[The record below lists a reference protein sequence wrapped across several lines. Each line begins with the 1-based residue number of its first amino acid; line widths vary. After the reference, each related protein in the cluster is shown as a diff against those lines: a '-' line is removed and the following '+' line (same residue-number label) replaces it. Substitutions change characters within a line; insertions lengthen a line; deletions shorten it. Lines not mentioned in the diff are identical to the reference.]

1 VNRGRV
7 VVLAALAA
15 ALLSACTSSTPNH
28 GGDSARTP
36 TKIIPA
42 PADVVAGTA
51 PQLNG
56 NLWVLA
62 GPVGDRTLHQ
72 LDLTTDKFGPALPAA
87 ASATSLTQSNSTLL
101 GLGLATVGAGALQFL
116 NGANGALVSTV
127 ALAAPVREVTAGSD
141 GSTFFALEGT
151 TTSSSVAVIS
161 SIAKTVKGTLPVPL
175 DTVSI
180 AVDPDQ
186 QRVYALESD
195 GNVDIISGFGQVISR
210 FSVGNNPEALALS
223 GDGATMYVLKSG
235 HGDAQNVGVFNVSLE
250 SQTEVF
256 PAPSD
261 TNDIE
266 ISSDGA
272 TLYAFVGTS
281 TVGNVQLFATG

>member
-1 VNRGRV
+1 MIGGRV
-7 VVLAALAA
+7 AVLAALAA
-15 ALLSACTSSTPNH
+15 ALLSACTSSAPH
-28 GGDSARTP
+28 DGPDSTRAP

-72 LDLTTDKFGPALPAA
+72 LDLTTDKFGPAVPAA
-87 ASATSLTQSNSTLL
+87 ASATSLTESNSTLL
-101 GLGLATVGAGALQFL
+101 GLGLATVSTGAVQFL
-116 NGANGALVSTV
+116 NGSNGALVSTV
-127 ALAAPVREVTAGSD
+127 ALAAPVRAVTAGSD

-151 TTSSSVAVIS
+151 TTSSSVAAIS
-161 SIAKTVKGTLPVPL
+161 SIASTVKGTLPVPL

-180 AVDPDQ
+180 AVAPDQ
-186 QRVYALESD
+186 QRIYALESD

-210 FSVGNNPEALALS
+210 FSVGRNPEALALS
-223 GDGATMYVLKSG
+223 GDGATMYVLKNG
-235 HGDAQNVGVFNVSLE
+235 RGAAENVGVFNVSLE
-250 SQTEVF
+250 SQTKVL

-261 TNDIE
+261 TNDIA